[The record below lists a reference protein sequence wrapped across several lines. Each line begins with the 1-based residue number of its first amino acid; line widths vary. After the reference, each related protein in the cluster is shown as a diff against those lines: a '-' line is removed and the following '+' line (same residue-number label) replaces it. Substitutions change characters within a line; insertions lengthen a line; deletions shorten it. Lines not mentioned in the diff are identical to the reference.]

1 VASLKFNPCMWNGSN
16 NFLLQNALAWHR
28 STHLFKTMY
37 YKESYKN
44 LHFCEMLSRVYPV
57 VLQKLSENNVSY
69 VVCQQVALS
78 FLKAIGGGDDIDG
91 LCDSD

>member
-1 VASLKFNPCMWNGSN
+1 
-16 NFLLQNALAWHR
+16 
-28 STHLFKTMY
+28 
-37 YKESYKN
+37 
-44 LHFCEMLSRVYPV
+44 